1 MLADINK
8 HQLDEVENLLDIAAL
23 PAADIASADW
33 FSLVGWQD
41 AGRIVG
47 AGGLERCGSML
58 LLRSVVVAQSHQK
71 RGIAADIVVHLQQKA
86 ADAGY
91 KDLYLLT
98 ETAIAYFS
106 QKLGWQAVKREH
118 APRDITSS
126 SQYSS
131 LCQDSATLM
140 KLVL

>member
-1 MLADINK
+1 MLADINR
-8 HQLDEVENLLDIAAL
+8 HQVDEVENLLEIAAL

-47 AGGLERCGSML
+47 AGGLERCGSNL

-71 RGIAADIVVHLQQKA
+71 RGIADDIVAHLQQKA

-98 ETAIAYFS
+98 ETAITYFS
-106 QKLGWQAVKREH
+106 QKLGWQVVKREH
-118 APRDITSS
+118 VPRDIASS
-126 SQYSS
+126 SQFSS
-131 LCQDSATLM
+131 LCPDSATLM
-140 KLVL
+140 KLEL

>member
-8 HQLDEVENLLDIAAL
+8 HQLDEVENLLEIAAL
-23 PAADIASADW
+23 PAADIAGADW

-47 AGGLERCGSML
+47 AGGLERCGSNL
-58 LLRSVVVAQSHQK
+58 LLRSVVVVQSHQK
-71 RGIAADIVVHLQQKA
+71 RGIAAEIVVHLQQKA

-91 KDLYLLT
+91 KGLYLLT
-98 ETAIAYFS
+98 ETAITYFS

-126 SQYSS
+126 SQFSS
-131 LCQDSATLM
+131 LCPDSATLM

>member
-8 HQLDEVENLLDIAAL
+8 HQVDEVENLLDIAAL

-47 AGGLERCGSML
+47 AGGLERCGSTL

-106 QKLGWQAVKREH
+106 QKLGWQVVKREH

-126 SQYSS
+126 SQFSS
-131 LCQDSATLM
+131 LCPDSATLM